1 MEDGSKKLY
10 FGLVIKMESVI
21 KVQNLTKT
29 FTLRQNNNLI
39 TGLFNPKKREVKAVN
54 DITFSVQR
62 GESVAFLGPNGAGKT
77 TTTKMLTGLIH
88 PTAGTVEVLGYNPF
102 GRDHSFLRRIGL
114 VMGNKSGLS
123 WDLTPEQSF
132 WLLKNIYRIPDE
144 AYKTRLKELTELL
157 DVQEHLKTQLRRLS
171 LGERMKVELIGAIL
185 HNPEV
190 LFLDEPT
197 IGLDITARKNIR
209 TFLRKVQKENN
220 VTLVLTSH
228 DMDDIEHVCDRVIV
242 INHGVKV
249 YDDSIE
255 ALTAQYQKERYVRLV
270 FENGPPK
277 EELEK
282 YGKIL
287 EHDNGNFLIKVPE
300 DNVVSLVEGLNKG
313 KNLIDIHMESVP
325 LEQMIDSIF
334 RKSS

>member
-1 MEDGSKKLY
+1 
-10 FGLVIKMESVI
+10 MESVI

-54 DITFSVQR
+54 DITFSVQK

-144 AYKTRLKELTELL
+144 AYEVRLKELTELL
-157 DVQEHLKTQLRRLS
+157 NVQEHLKTQLRRLS

-255 ALTAQYQKERYVRLV
+255 ALNAKYQKERYVRLV

-334 RKSS
+334 RKSL